1 MSVSQAAMMRACAA
15 LHRPGLGELI
25 ADRDLPP
32 RAVLT
37 LLSLSLDRSAAADA
51 ALYPIG
57 WRSRDLSMIDGIG
70 IRSPNA
76 RWRLPCST
84 AMWGRLTILRRR
96 PGRSSEFVAAPPEF
110 VEALCGVL

>member
-1 MSVSQAAMMRACAA
+1 MMR
-15 LHRPGLGELI
+15 GLRGSTSPRSRGAI

-57 WRSRDLSMIDGIG
+57 WRSRDLSMIDGIWHPQPERAMALALLDG
-70 IRSPNA
+70 DVGAFDDLAAAA
-76 RWRLPCST
+76 R
-84 AMWGRLTILRRR
+84 A
-96 PGRSSEFVAAPPEF
+96 FV
-110 VEALCGVL
+110 